1 MVGDRTGRAAAVIG
15 FCLAAGAGTRL
26 RPLTRTVPKP
36 LLAPAG
42 RPLVDLAVE
51 ALQAAGATRVVVNA
65 HHGAD
70 QLVAQLAGRAGV
82 EVVVEPVLLGTGGG
96 LVNAARLGLLG
107 DGDDPVLV
115 TAADHVVDPADLAAL
130 AAFLEQAGA
139 PMAAGLVPAT
149 TDPFGL
155 RLEAPA
161 PDPPPGPWT
170 PQDPPPPGLWT
181 TGSLRPPVG
190 LRSPT
195 GGPDARG
202 PDAGA
207 ASTTGGPGTRGP
219 DTGAAPT
226 TGGPDARGPDAG
238 AASVSSAASVSG
250 AGPVTGAGSAGGRT
264 GGRVVRDPDGGWD
277 SAGMYAVRAGLL
289 CDLEPGYATL
299 VGRVLGPLLE
309 AGRLVGLPV
318 RGPVADAG
326 TLARL
331 LDVSA
336 GLLTG
341 RWSYALP
348 SGRLVRGP
356 PAGAAVPLEAAGS
369 SPVLQGP
376 VFTGAG
382 AGVDPAAL
390 LAGPVVLDAG
400 CRVGAGAVVTRS
412 VVGPGAV
419 VGAGARVVGSFLGP
433 GAQVLPGTTVTAA
446 LVPGPPACQPDPR

>member
-1 MVGDRTGRAAAVIG
+1 VVGDRTGRAAAVIG

-70 QLVAQLAGRAGV
+70 QLVAQFAGRAGV

-130 AAFLEQAGA
+130 AAFLDQAGA
-139 PMAAGLVPAT
+139 PMAVGLVPAT

-161 PDPPPGPWT
+161 PDPPPGLWT

-181 TGSLRPPVG
+181 TGSPRPPVG
-190 LRSPT
+190 LHSP
-195 GGPDARG
+195 
-202 PDAGA
+202 
-207 ASTTGGPGTRGP
+207 TGGPGTRGP
-219 DTGAAPT
+219 DTGAAP
-226 TGGPDARGPDAG
+226 
-238 AASVSSAASVSG
+238 VSSAGSVS
-250 AGPVTGAGSAGGRT
+250 GRT

-277 SAGMYAVRAGLL
+277 SAGMYAVGAGLL

-341 RWSYALP
+341 RWSYVLP
-348 SGRLVRGP
+348 SGRLVRGA
-356 PAGAAVPLEAAGS
+356 PAVATVPLGAARPSPL
-369 SPVLQGP
+369 LQGP

-382 AGVDPAAL
+382 ARVDPAAL

-400 CRVGAGAVVTRS
+400 CRVGAGAVVSRS

-433 GAQVLPGTTVTAA
+433 GAQVPPGTTVTAA
-446 LVPGPPACQPDPR
+446 LVPGPPAHQPDPR